1 MGAISY
7 LLELTTKIP
16 ITLDEQSLKED
27 TTFFEVVL
35 NKTQQVIDDIDL
47 NEMEYQ
53 VKVLSETKEG
63 EVKHEN
69 SDYSV

>member
-1 MGAISY
+1 MGEISY

>member
-1 MGAISY
+1 MGTISY
-7 LLELTTKIP
+7 LLELTTRIP